1 MRSIFF
7 TILFLSSYF
16 NYSQIKTPR
25 VSPASAIEQMVGL
38 TEIEVEYSRPSK
50 RGRDIFGNVVPYG
63 KIWRT
68 GADNCTKI
76 SFSTDVVFNSNTSI
90 DGVKISKTKIIQSGK
105 YSIFSIPNKES
116 WDVILYSDTDLWGVP
131 RDWDENKIV
140 FKSNYQINKS
150 ANSSVKEMF
159 TISFDNVTNND
170 VDMIFSWDDVSVTV
184 NIVVP
189 TRRIVSD
196 NIKKVM
202 GSSPSPSDYYSAA
215 VYYKQEN
222 INMDTALK
230 WINKAI
236 DLFEN
241 PRFYQLRQ
249 QSLIMA
255 ANKKYSDA
263 IAVAKESLRLSIEA
277 DNKLKRTVTNIVD
290 FGFDVN
296 IAITG

>member
-7 TILFLSSYF
+7 TILFLTSYF

-50 RGRDIFGNVVPYG
+50 RGRDIFGNVVPFG

-68 GADNCTKI
+68 GADNCTTI
-76 SFSTDVVFNSNTSI
+76 SFSTDVVI
-90 DGVKISKTKIIQSGK
+90 DSQTIKSGK

-116 WDVILYSDTDLWGVP
+116 WEVMLYSDTDLWGVP
-131 RDWDENKIV
+131 KDFDKNKVV
-140 FKSNYQINKS
+140 FKSSFKLNKS
-150 ANSSVKEMF
+150 GINSIDETF
-159 TISFDNVTNND
+159 TISFDNITNND
-170 VDMIFSWDDVSVTV
+170 ANMTFSWDDVSVSV
-184 NIVVP
+184 NINVP
-189 TRRIVSD
+189 TKKIVSD
-196 NIKKVM
+196 NIQQVM
-202 GSSPSPSDYYSAA
+202 NGSPSPSDYYSAA

-222 INMDTALK
+222 MNLDTALK

-236 DLFEN
+236 ALFEN

-255 ANKKYSDA
+255 ANNKYSDA
-263 IAVAKESLRLSIEA
+263 IVVAKESLKLSIEA
-277 DNKLKRTVTNIVD
+277 DNKDYIKMNKESISEWINKL
-290 FGFDVN
+290 
-296 IAITG
+296 

>member
-7 TILFLSSYF
+7 TILFLISYF

-25 VSPASAIEQMVGL
+25 VSPASSIEQMVGL

-68 GADNCTKI
+68 GADNCTTI
-76 SFSTDVVFNSNTSI
+76 SFSTDVVFNSNSSI
-90 DGVKISKTKIIQSGK
+90 DGVKISKTKIIKSGK

-140 FKSNYQINKS
+140 FKSNYQTNKS

-159 TISFDNVTNND
+159 AISFDNVTNND
-170 VDMIFSWDDVSVTV
+170 VDMIFSWDDVSVKV

-202 GSSPSPSDYYSAA
+202 GGSPSPSDYYSAA

-277 DNKLKRTVTNIVD
+277 DNKDYVKMNKESISEWTNKL
-290 FGFDVN
+290 
-296 IAITG
+296 

>member
-7 TILFLSSYF
+7 TILFLASYF

-25 VSPASAIEQMVGL
+25 VSPASSIEQMVGL

-68 GADNCTKI
+68 GADNCTTI
-76 SFSTDVVFNSNTSI
+76 SFSTDVVI
-90 DGVKISKTKIIQSGK
+90 DSQTIQSGK

-116 WDVILYSDTDLWGVP
+116 WDVILYSDTELWGVP
-131 RDWDENKIV
+131 RDWDEDKIV

-150 ANSSVKEMF
+150 TNNSVKEMF

-196 NIKKVM
+196 NIEKVM
-202 GSSPSPSDYYSAA
+202 VGSPSPSDYYSAA

-222 INMDTALK
+222 INLDIALK

-255 ANKKYSDA
+255 ANKKYSNA
-263 IAVAKESLRLSIEA
+263 IVVAKESLRLSIEA
-277 DNKLKRTVTNIVD
+277 DNKDYVKMNKESISEWTNKL
-290 FGFDVN
+290 
-296 IAITG
+296 

>member
-90 DGVKISKTKIIQSGK
+90 DGVKISKTKIIKSGK

-116 WDVILYSDTDLWGVP
+116 WDVILYSDTELWGVP
-131 RDWDENKIV
+131 RDWDEDKIV

-150 ANSSVKEMF
+150 TNNSVKEMF

-277 DNKLKRTVTNIVD
+277 DNKDYVKMNKESISEWTNKL
-290 FGFDVN
+290 
-296 IAITG
+296 

>member
-7 TILFLSSYF
+7 TILFLASYL

-50 RGRDIFGNVVPYG
+50 RGREIFGNVVPFG

-68 GADNCTKI
+68 GADNCTTI
-76 SFSTDVVFNSNTSI
+76 SFSTDVFFISNASI
-90 DGVKISKTKIIQSGK
+90 DGVKISKTKIIKAGK
-105 YSIFSIPNKES
+105 YSIFSIPNKEN

-170 VDMIFSWDDVSVTV
+170 ADMIFSWDDVSVKV

-202 GSSPSPSDYYSAA
+202 GGSPSPSDYYSAA

-263 IAVAKESLRLSIEA
+263 ISVAKESLRLSIEA
-277 DNKLKRTVTNIVD
+277 DNKDYVKMNKESILEWTNKL
-290 FGFDVN
+290 
-296 IAITG
+296 

>member
-7 TILFLSSYF
+7 TILFLTSYF

-50 RGRDIFGNVVPYG
+50 RGRDIFGNVVPFG

-68 GADNCTKI
+68 GADNCTTI
-76 SFSTDVVFNSNTSI
+76 SFSTDVVINSQTI
-90 DGVKISKTKIIQSGK
+90 KSGK
-105 YSIFSIPNKES
+105 YSIFSIPNKET
-116 WDVILYSDTDLWGVP
+116 WEVMFYSETDLWGVP
-131 RDWDENKIV
+131 KDFDKNKVV
-140 FKSNYQINKS
+140 FISSFKLNKS
-150 ANSSVKEMF
+150 GINSTLETF
-159 TISFDNVTNND
+159 TIAFDNITNND
-170 VDMIFSWDDVSVTV
+170 ANMTFSWDDVSVSV
-184 NIVVP
+184 NINVP
-189 TRRIVSD
+189 TKKIVSD
-196 NIKKVM
+196 NIKEVM
-202 GSSPSPSDYYSAA
+202 SGSPSPSDYYSAA

-222 INMDTALK
+222 MNLDTALK

-255 ANKKYSDA
+255 ANNKYSDA
-263 IAVAKESLRLSIEA
+263 IVVAKESLKLSIEA
-277 DNKLKRTVTNIVD
+277 DNKDYVKMNKESISEWTNKL
-290 FGFDVN
+290 
-296 IAITG
+296 

>member
-7 TILFLSSYF
+7 TILFLASYF

-25 VSPASAIEQMVGL
+25 VSPASSIEQMAGL
-38 TEIEVEYSRPSK
+38 TEIELEYSRPSK

-68 GADNCTKI
+68 GADNCTTI
-76 SFSTDVVFNSNTSI
+76 SFSTDVVI
-90 DGVKISKTKIIQSGK
+90 DSQTIQSGK

-116 WDVILYSDTDLWGVP
+116 WDVILYSDTELWGVP
-131 RDWDENKIV
+131 RDWDEDKIV

-150 ANSSVKEMF
+150 TNNSVKEMF

-196 NIKKVM
+196 NIEKVM
-202 GSSPSPSDYYSAA
+202 VGSPSPSDYYSAA

-222 INMDTALK
+222 INLDIALK

-255 ANKKYSDA
+255 ANKKYSNA
-263 IAVAKESLRLSIEA
+263 IVVAKESLRLSIEA
-277 DNKLKRTVTNIVD
+277 DNKDYVKMNKESILEWTNK
-290 FGFDVN
+290 F
-296 IAITG
+296 

>member
-25 VSPASAIEQMVGL
+25 VSPASEIEQMVGL
-38 TEIEVEYSRPSK
+38 TEVEVEYSRPSK
-50 RGRDIFGNVVPYG
+50 RGRDIFGNVVPFG

-68 GADNCTKI
+68 GADNCTRI
-76 SFSTDVVFNSNTSI
+76 SFSTDVVI
-90 DGVKISKTKIIQSGK
+90 DSQTIQSGK

-116 WDVILYSDTDLWGVP
+116 WDVILYSDIDLWGVP
-131 RDWDENKIV
+131 KDWDENKIV

-150 ANSSVKEMF
+150 ANNSVKEMF
-159 TISFDNVTNND
+159 TISFDNATNND

-202 GSSPSPSDYYSAA
+202 GGSPSPSDYYSAA

-222 INMDTALK
+222 INLDTALE

-263 IAVAKESLRLSIEA
+263 IVVARESLKLSIEA
-277 DNKLKRTVTNIVD
+277 DNKDYVKMNKESILEWTNKL
-290 FGFDVN
+290 
-296 IAITG
+296 

>member
-7 TILFLSSYF
+7 TILFLISYF

-25 VSPASAIEQMVGL
+25 VSPASSIEQMVGL

-68 GADNCTKI
+68 GADNCTTI
-76 SFSTDVVFNSNTSI
+76 SFSTDVFFISNTSI
-90 DGVKISKTKIIQSGK
+90 DGVKISKTKIIKSGK

-116 WDVILYSDTDLWGVP
+116 WDLLLYSDTDLWGVP

-140 FKSNYQINKS
+140 FKSNYQTNKS

-159 TISFDNVTNND
+159 AISFDNVTNND
-170 VDMIFSWDDVSVTV
+170 VDMIFSWDDVSVKV

-202 GSSPSPSDYYSAA
+202 GGSPSPSDYYSAA

-277 DNKLKRTVTNIVD
+277 DNKDYVKMNKESISEWTNKL
-290 FGFDVN
+290 
-296 IAITG
+296 

>member
-68 GADNCTKI
+68 GADNCTTI
-76 SFSTDVVFNSNTSI
+76 SFSTDVVI
-90 DGVKISKTKIIQSGK
+90 DSQTIQSGK

-116 WDVILYSDTDLWGVP
+116 WDVILYSDTELWGVP
-131 RDWDENKIV
+131 RDWDEDKIV

-150 ANSSVKEMF
+150 TNNSVKEMF

-196 NIKKVM
+196 NIEKVM
-202 GSSPSPSDYYSAA
+202 VGSPSPSDYYSAA

-222 INMDTALK
+222 INLDIALK

-255 ANKKYSDA
+255 ANKKYSNA
-263 IAVAKESLRLSIEA
+263 IVVAKESLRLSIEA
-277 DNKLKRTVTNIVD
+277 DNKDYVKMNKESILEWTNKL
-290 FGFDVN
+290 
-296 IAITG
+296 

>member
-7 TILFLSSYF
+7 TILFLASYF

-25 VSPASAIEQMVGL
+25 VSPASSIEQMVGL

-68 GADNCTKI
+68 GADNCTTI
-76 SFSTDVVFNSNTSI
+76 SFSTDVVI
-90 DGVKISKTKIIQSGK
+90 DSQTIQSGK

-131 RDWDENKIV
+131 RDWDEDKIV
-140 FKSNYQINKS
+140 FKSTYKTNKPNV
-150 ANSSVKEMF
+150 NSIDETF
-159 TISFDNVTNND
+159 TISFLNITNND
-170 VDMIFSWDDVSVTV
+170 ADMTFSWDDVSVTV
-184 NIVVP
+184 DIVVP
-189 TRRIVSD
+189 TKKIVSE
-196 NIKKVM
+196 NIKQVM
-202 GSSPSPSDYYSAA
+202 SGSPSPSDYYSAA

-222 INMDTALK
+222 INLDIALK

-255 ANKKYSDA
+255 ANKKYSNA
-263 IAVAKESLRLSIEA
+263 IVVAKESLRLSIEA
-277 DNKLKRTVTNIVD
+277 DNKDYVKMNKESILEWKNKL
-290 FGFDVN
+290 
-296 IAITG
+296 

>member
-25 VSPASAIEQMVGL
+25 VSPASSIEQMVGL

-68 GADNCTKI
+68 GADNCTTI
-76 SFSTDVVFNSNTSI
+76 SFSTDVVI
-90 DGVKISKTKIIQSGK
+90 DSQTIPSGK

-131 RDWDENKIV
+131 RDWDEDKIV
-140 FKSNYQINKS
+140 FKSTYKTNKPIV
-150 ANSSVKEMF
+150 NSIDETF
-159 TISFDNVTNND
+159 TISFLNITNND
-170 VDMIFSWDDVSVTV
+170 VNMRFSWDYVSVTV

-189 TRRIVSD
+189 TKRIVSE
-196 NIKKVM
+196 NIKEVM
-202 GSSPSPSDYYSAA
+202 SGSPSPSDYYSAA

-222 INMDTALK
+222 TNLDKALI

-241 PRFYQLRQ
+241 PRFYHLRQ

-255 ANKKYSDA
+255 ENKKYSDA
-263 IAVAKESLRLSIEA
+263 IVVANESLRLSIEA
-277 DNKLKRTVTNIVD
+277 DNKDYVKMNKESILEWKNKL
-290 FGFDVN
+290 
-296 IAITG
+296 

>member
-7 TILFLSSYF
+7 TILFLASYL

-50 RGRDIFGNVVPYG
+50 RGREIFGNVVPFG

-68 GADNCTKI
+68 GADNCTTI
-76 SFSTDVVFNSNTSI
+76 SFSTDVFFISNASI
-90 DGVKISKTKIIQSGK
+90 DGVKISKTKIIKAGK
-105 YSIFSIPNKES
+105 YSIFSIPNKEN

-150 ANSSVKEMF
+150 TSDSVKEMF

-170 VDMIFSWDDVSVTV
+170 ANMIFSWDDVSVSV
-184 NIVVP
+184 NIIVP
-189 TRRIVSD
+189 TKKMVSD
-196 NIKKVM
+196 NIKEVM
-202 GSSPSPSDYYSAA
+202 SGSPSPSDYYSAA

-222 INMDTALK
+222 MNLDTALK

-277 DNKLKRTVTNIVD
+277 DNKDYVKMNKESISEWTNKL
-290 FGFDVN
+290 
-296 IAITG
+296 

>member
-90 DGVKISKTKIIQSGK
+90 DGVKISKTKIIKSGK

-150 ANSSVKEMF
+150 ANNSVTEMF

-170 VDMIFSWDDVSVTV
+170 VDMIFSWDDVSVKV

-202 GSSPSPSDYYSAA
+202 GGSPSPSDYYSAA

-222 INMDTALK
+222 INIDTALK

-277 DNKLKRTVTNIVD
+277 DNKDYVKMNKESISEWTNKL
-290 FGFDVN
+290 
-296 IAITG
+296 

>member
-7 TILFLSSYF
+7 TILFLASYL

-50 RGRDIFGNVVPYG
+50 RGREIFGNVVPFG

-68 GADNCTKI
+68 GADNCTTI
-76 SFSTDVVFNSNTSI
+76 SFSTDVFFISNTSI
-90 DGVKISKTKIIQSGK
+90 DGVKISKTKIIKSGK

-159 TISFDNVTNND
+159 AISFDNVTNND
-170 VDMIFSWDDVSVTV
+170 VDMIFSWDDVSVKV

-202 GSSPSPSDYYSAA
+202 GGSPSPSDYYSAA

-277 DNKLKRTVTNIVD
+277 DNKDYVKMNKESISEWTNKL
-290 FGFDVN
+290 
-296 IAITG
+296 

>member
-7 TILFLSSYF
+7 TILFLASYF

-25 VSPASAIEQMVGL
+25 VSPASAVEQMVGL

-68 GADNCTKI
+68 GADNCTTI
-76 SFSTDVVFNSNTSI
+76 SFSTDVVI
-90 DGVKISKTKIIQSGK
+90 DSQTIQSGK

-116 WDVILYSDTDLWGVP
+116 WDVILYSDTELWGVP
-131 RDWDENKIV
+131 RDWDEDKIV

-150 ANSSVKEMF
+150 TNNSVKEMF

-202 GSSPSPSDYYSAA
+202 VGSPSPSDYYSAA

-222 INMDTALK
+222 INLDIALK

-255 ANKKYSDA
+255 ANKKYSNA
-263 IAVAKESLRLSIEA
+263 IVVAKESLRLSIEA
-277 DNKLKRTVTNIVD
+277 DNKDYVKMNKESILEWTNKL
-290 FGFDVN
+290 
-296 IAITG
+296 

>member
-7 TILFLSSYF
+7 TILFLISYF

-25 VSPASAIEQMVGL
+25 VSPASSIEQMVGL

-68 GADNCTKI
+68 GADNCTTI
-76 SFSTDVVFNSNTSI
+76 SFSTDVFFISNTSI
-90 DGVKISKTKIIQSGK
+90 DGVKISKTKIIKSGK

-116 WDVILYSDTDLWGVP
+116 WDLLLYSDTDLWGVP

-150 ANSSVKEMF
+150 ANNSVKEMF
-159 TISFDNVTNND
+159 AISFDNVTNND
-170 VDMIFSWDDVSVTV
+170 VDMIFSWDDVSVKV

-202 GSSPSPSDYYSAA
+202 GGSPSPSDYYSAA

-263 IAVAKESLRLSIEA
+263 IAVANESLRLSIEA
-277 DNKLKRTVTNIVD
+277 DNKDYVKMNKESILEWKNKL
-290 FGFDVN
+290 
-296 IAITG
+296 

>member
-1 MRSIFF
+1 MNMRSIFF

-25 VSPASAIEQMVGL
+25 VSPASEIEQMVGL
-38 TEIEVEYSRPSK
+38 TEVEVEYSRPSK
-50 RGRDIFGNVVPYG
+50 RGRDIFGNVVPFG

-68 GADNCTKI
+68 GADNCTTI
-76 SFSTDVVFNSNTSI
+76 SFSTDVVI
-90 DGVKISKTKIIQSGK
+90 DSQTIQSGK

-116 WDVILYSDTDLWGVP
+116 WDVILYSDIDLWGVP
-131 RDWDENKIV
+131 KDWDENKIV

-150 ANSSVKEMF
+150 ANNSVKEMF

-170 VDMIFSWDDVSVTV
+170 VDMIFSWDDVSVKV

-202 GSSPSPSDYYSAA
+202 GGSPSPSDYYSAA

-222 INMDTALK
+222 INLDTALE

-263 IAVAKESLRLSIEA
+263 IVVARESLKLSIEA
-277 DNKLKRTVTNIVD
+277 DNKDYVKMNKESILEWTNKL
-290 FGFDVN
+290 
-296 IAITG
+296 

>member
-90 DGVKISKTKIIQSGK
+90 DGVKISKTKIIKSGK

-150 ANSSVKEMF
+150 ANNSVKEMF

-277 DNKLKRTVTNIVD
+277 DNKDYVKMNKESISEWTNKL
-290 FGFDVN
+290 
-296 IAITG
+296 

>member
-7 TILFLSSYF
+7 TILFLASYL

-50 RGRDIFGNVVPYG
+50 RGRDIFGNVVPFG

-68 GADNCTKI
+68 GADNCTTI
-76 SFSTDVVFNSNTSI
+76 SFSTDVVI
-90 DGVKISKTKIIQSGK
+90 DSQTIKSGK
-105 YSIFSIPNKES
+105 YSIFSIPNKET
-116 WDVILYSDTDLWGVP
+116 WEVMLYLDTDLWGVP
-131 RDWDENKIV
+131 KDFDKNKVV
-140 FKSNYQINKS
+140 FKSSFKLNKS
-150 ANSSVKEMF
+150 GINSIHETF
-159 TISFDNVTNND
+159 TISFDNITNNEAK
-170 VDMIFSWDDVSVTV
+170 MTFSWDDVSVSV
-184 NIVVP
+184 NINVP
-189 TRRIVSD
+189 TKKIVSD
-196 NIKKVM
+196 NIKEVM
-202 GSSPSPSDYYSAA
+202 SGSPSPSDYYSAA

-222 INMDTALK
+222 MNLDTALK

-263 IAVAKESLRLSIEA
+263 ILVAKESLKLSIEA
-277 DNKLKRTVTNIVD
+277 DNKDYVKMNNESILEWSNKL
-290 FGFDVN
+290 
-296 IAITG
+296 

>member
-68 GADNCTKI
+68 GADNCTTI
-76 SFSTDVVFNSNTSI
+76 SFSTDVVI
-90 DGVKISKTKIIQSGK
+90 DSQTIQSGK

-116 WDVILYSDTDLWGVP
+116 WDVILYSDTELWGVP
-131 RDWDENKIV
+131 RDWDEDKIV
-140 FKSNYQINKS
+140 FKSTYKTNKPIV
-150 ANSSVKEMF
+150 NSIDETF
-159 TISFDNVTNND
+159 TISFLNITNND
-170 VDMIFSWDDVSVTV
+170 VDMRFSWDYVSVSV

-189 TRRIVSD
+189 TKKIVSE
-196 NIKKVM
+196 NIKQVM
-202 GSSPSPSDYYSAA
+202 SGSPSPSDYYSAA

-222 INMDTALK
+222 INLDIALK

-277 DNKLKRTVTNIVD
+277 DNKDYVKMNKESILEWKNKL
-290 FGFDVN
+290 
-296 IAITG
+296 

>member
-7 TILFLSSYF
+7 TILFLTSYF

-25 VSPASAIEQMVGL
+25 VSPASEIEQMVGL

-50 RGRDIFGNVVPYG
+50 RGRDIFGNVVPFG

-68 GADNCTKI
+68 GADNCTTI

-90 DGVKISKTKIIQSGK
+90 DGVKISKTKIIKAGK
-105 YSIFSIPNKES
+105 YSIFSIPNEES

-170 VDMIFSWDDVSVTV
+170 VDMMFSWDDISVTV

-202 GSSPSPSDYYSAA
+202 GGSPSPSDYYSAA

-263 IAVAKESLRLSIEA
+263 IAVAKESLSLSIEA
-277 DNKLKRTVTNIVD
+277 DNKDYVKMNKESISEWTNKL
-290 FGFDVN
+290 
-296 IAITG
+296 

>member
-7 TILFLSSYF
+7 TILFLASYF

-25 VSPASAIEQMVGL
+25 VSPASSIEQMVGL

-68 GADNCTKI
+68 GADNCTTI
-76 SFSTDVVFNSNTSI
+76 SFSTDVVI
-90 DGVKISKTKIIQSGK
+90 DSQTIQSGK

-116 WDVILYSDTDLWGVP
+116 WDVILYSDTELWGVP
-131 RDWDENKIV
+131 RDWDEDKIV

-150 ANSSVKEMF
+150 TNNSVKEMF

-202 GSSPSPSDYYSAA
+202 VGSPSPSDYYSAA

-222 INMDTALK
+222 INLDIALK

-255 ANKKYSDA
+255 ANKKYSNA
-263 IAVAKESLRLSIEA
+263 IVVAKESLRLSIEA
-277 DNKLKRTVTNIVD
+277 DNKDYVKMNKESILEWTNK
-290 FGFDVN
+290 F
-296 IAITG
+296 

>member
-7 TILFLSSYF
+7 TILFLASYF

-76 SFSTDVVFNSNTSI
+76 SFSTDVVI
-90 DGVKISKTKIIQSGK
+90 DSQTIQSGK
-105 YSIFSIPNKES
+105 YSIFSIPSKES

-131 RDWDENKIV
+131 RDWDKDKIV
-140 FKSNYQINKS
+140 FKSTYKINKPNV
-150 ANSSVKEMF
+150 NSIDETF
-159 TISFDNVTNND
+159 TISFSNITNND
-170 VDMIFSWDDVSVTV
+170 ADMTFSWDYVSVTV

-189 TRRIVSD
+189 TKKIVSD
-196 NIKKVM
+196 NIKQVM
-202 GSSPSPSDYYSAA
+202 SGSPSPSDYYSAA

-222 INMDTALK
+222 INLDTALE
-230 WINKAI
+230 WINIAI

-255 ANKKYSDA
+255 ANEKYSDA
-263 IAVAKESLRLSIEA
+263 IAVAEESLKLSLEA
-277 DNKLKRTVTNIVD
+277 DNKDYVKMNKESISEWRNKL
-290 FGFDVN
+290 
-296 IAITG
+296 

>member
-25 VSPASAIEQMVGL
+25 VSPASEIEQMVGL
-38 TEIEVEYSRPSK
+38 TEVEVEYSRPSK
-50 RGRDIFGNVVPYG
+50 RGRDIFGNVVPFG

-68 GADNCTKI
+68 GADNCTTI
-76 SFSTDVVFNSNTSI
+76 SFSTDVVI
-90 DGVKISKTKIIQSGK
+90 DSQTIQSGK

-116 WDVILYSDTDLWGVP
+116 WDVILYSDIGLWGVP
-131 RDWDENKIV
+131 KDWDENKIV

-150 ANSSVKEMF
+150 ANNSVKEMF

-170 VDMIFSWDDVSVTV
+170 VDMIFSWDDVSVKV

-202 GSSPSPSDYYSAA
+202 GGSPSPSDYYSAA

-222 INMDTALK
+222 INLDTALE

-263 IAVAKESLRLSIEA
+263 IVVARESLKLSIEA
-277 DNKLKRTVTNIVD
+277 DNKDYVKMNKESILEWTNKL
-290 FGFDVN
+290 
-296 IAITG
+296 

>member
-7 TILFLSSYF
+7 TILFLTSYF

-50 RGRDIFGNVVPYG
+50 RGRDIFGNVVPFG

-68 GADNCTKI
+68 GADNCTTI
-76 SFSTDVVFNSNTSI
+76 SFSTDVVINSQTI
-90 DGVKISKTKIIQSGK
+90 KSGK
-105 YSIFSIPNKES
+105 YSIFSIPNKET
-116 WDVILYSDTDLWGVP
+116 WEVMFYSETDLWGVP
-131 RDWDENKIV
+131 KDFDKNKVV
-140 FKSNYQINKS
+140 FISSFKLNKS
-150 ANSSVKEMF
+150 GINSTLETF
-159 TISFDNVTNND
+159 TIAFDNITNND
-170 VDMIFSWDDVSVTV
+170 ANMTFSWDDVSVSV
-184 NIVVP
+184 NINVP
-189 TRRIVSD
+189 TKKIVSD
-196 NIKKVM
+196 NIKEVM
-202 GSSPSPSDYYSAA
+202 SGSPSPSDYYSAA

-222 INMDTALK
+222 MNLDTALK

-263 IAVAKESLRLSIEA
+263 ISVAKESLRLSIEA
-277 DNKLKRTVTNIVD
+277 DNKDYVKMNKESILEWTNKL
-290 FGFDVN
+290 
-296 IAITG
+296 

>member
-7 TILFLSSYF
+7 TILFLTSYF

-25 VSPASAIEQMVGL
+25 VSPASEIEQMVGL

-50 RGRDIFGNVVPYG
+50 RGRDIFGNVVPFG

-68 GADNCTKI
+68 GADNCTTI

-90 DGVKISKTKIIQSGK
+90 DGVKISKTKIIKSGK

-170 VDMIFSWDDVSVTV
+170 VDMMFSWDDISVTV

-202 GSSPSPSDYYSAA
+202 GGSPSPSDYYSAA

-277 DNKLKRTVTNIVD
+277 DNKDYVKMNKESISEWTNKL
-290 FGFDVN
+290 
-296 IAITG
+296 